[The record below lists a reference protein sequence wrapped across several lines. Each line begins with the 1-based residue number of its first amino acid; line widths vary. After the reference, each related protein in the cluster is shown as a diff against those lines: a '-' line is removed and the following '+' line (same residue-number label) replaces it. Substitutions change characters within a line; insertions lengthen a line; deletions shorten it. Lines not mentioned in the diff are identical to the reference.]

1 MKTKQKEIQDKV
13 SALIRHVAKSLGFDE
28 IEVPKVYF
36 RKGMTRTAG
45 YTSYRLGAIV
55 LSSHYHSINEKKFNQ
70 IIIHEA
76 LHWISYEIYGEAGH
90 GPAWQLMCVYLGIKP
105 KLTYTF

>member
-13 SALIRHVAKSLGFDE
+13 SGLIRHVAKSLGYDE
-28 IEVPKVYF
+28 IPVPKVYF

-45 YTSYRLGAIV
+45 YTSFRLGAIV
-55 LSSHYHSINEKKFNQ
+55 LSSHFRDIDEKKFNS
-70 IIIHEA
+70 IILHEA
-76 LHWISYEIYGEAGH
+76 GHWLSWEIYGEAGH
-90 GPAWQLMCVYLGIKP
+90 GAAWQLMCVYLGIKP